1 MNSRKRW
8 AEFLIC
14 IMMFSQVF
22 GITSFAK
29 PDWPSDTGIV
39 AEAGVVMD
47 ADTGALIF
55 GQNSRL
61 TYYPASITKLLTAL
75 VVLEH
80 ASLDDIVVFSN
91 DAVNNVEAGSGNPVG
106 LDVGDELSVKD
117 CLFALL
123 LRSSNQAANALAEH
137 VGGTRDGFVEMM
149 NARIAEIG
157 CTGSRFKNP
166 SGLNDPE
173 QVVTAYD
180 MALIARE
187 AFANSQLMEIAS
199 TRGYKLPVTKN
210 NPEGFAMEVEHKI
223 LKAAAGSE
231 LYCEGAVAG
240 KTGYT
245 SLAGNTLVT
254 YAERDGRRLIA
265 VVLKGQPTQYYLDT
279 ITLLEFGFARTK
291 NVDITEAES
300 SYITGEEAVVAGETS
315 YEPKDLEFYHPYVT
329 LPNDAEY
336 GDAEKSFETTL
347 PAGSPE
353 GAVAVLRYTYNERKV
368 GEAFLRL
375 KSAASDVVVLPSEE
389 SQPEETEEMP
399 PAETEPETTLPPE
412 SKSGSRFPDLGL
424 DLNLDLS
431 RNAVITLILIGIAI
445 ILSLVVLVAVIRKII
460 EIRKEREDREVRR
473 ALRRVRLMEEGIS
486 EEEFDR
492 LLEARMNRVR
502 TVDDDDYGDED
513 IENDEG

>member
-1 MNSRKRW
+1 MNSRRRW
-8 AEFLIC
+8 AGFFIWIAL
-14 IMMFSQVF
+14 FSQVF
-22 GITSFAK
+22 GMTAFAK
-29 PDWPSDTGIV
+29 PDWPSDTGIM

-61 TYYPASITKLLTAL
+61 PYPPASITKLLTAL

-80 ASLDDIVVFSN
+80 ASLDDMVVFTN
-91 DAVNNVEAGSGNPVG
+91 DAVNNVESGSGNALG

-117 CLFALL
+117 CLFAML

-137 VGGTRDGFVEMM
+137 VAGSRDAFVDMM
-149 NARIAEIG
+149 NEKAAEVG
-157 CTGSRFKNP
+157 CTGSHFKNP
-166 SGLNDPE
+166 SGLNDTE

-180 MALIARE
+180 MALIARA
-187 AFANSQLMEIAS
+187 AFDNPALLEIAS
-199 TRGYKLPVTKN
+199 TKTYTLPATKN
-210 NPEGFAMEVEHKI
+210 NPEGFAMAVEHKI
-223 LKAAAGSE
+223 LKALAGTQ

-240 KTGYT
+240 KTGWT
-245 SLAGNTLVT
+245 SVAGNTLVT

-265 VVLKGQPTQYYLDT
+265 VVLKGEPTQYYLDT

-291 NVDITEAES
+291 NVDITGAEAA
-300 SYITGEEAVVAGETS
+300 YVTGEEEVAVGDARYVPSE
-315 YEPKDLEFYHPYVT
+315 LEFYHPYVT

-336 GDAEKSFETTL
+336 GDAEKTFETSL

-375 KSAASDVVVLPSEE
+375 KAKESDVEVLSSEAG
-389 SQPEETEEMP
+389 QPEETMAAPTTEQEP
-399 PAETEPETTLPPE
+399 EATSPAEEPPKFQLPFLE
-412 SKSGSRFPDLGL
+412 M
-424 DLNLDLS
+424 NLS
-431 RNAVITLILIGIAI
+431 RNAKITLILVGIAV
-445 ILSLVVLVAVIRKII
+445 ILALVVLVAVIRKII

-473 ALRRVRLMEEGIS
+473 AIRKLRLMEEGIS

-492 LLEARMNRVR
+492 LLEARMNKMRNV
-502 TVDDDDYGDED
+502 DED
-513 IENDEG
+513 